1 MAKICLDAGHG
12 GSDPGAC
19 GYGRKEKDDV
29 LKVVKRVGTLLKEK
43 GHSIYYTRTN
53 DIYESPTQKAKE
65 ANSAGVVF
73 FASFHRNSAANVAA
87 HGYETLVYADK
98 DLAKKCADAANETVG
113 GMLFKENRGTKL
125 RPDLTVLNTT
135 TMQAVLFEIGFIS
148 NSGDNDIFDSRFEE
162 ICQQLANAI
171 IAAVGGDKVSG
182 GSGSEQKIPTAKPS
196 DGKKDLGHVDIT
208 YQAYTTKWWA
218 PVKNQEDWAGK
229 GDNTP
234 IRYLAV
240 KVSKGKIKG
249 RVYTKKSGWLPYLT
263 FGNSYNTKD
272 FENGCLGDGSDI
284 LAVELYYYT
293 PEGYEYKEV
302 HYRVSPKNDTGYYSV
317 QVDNKKGN
325 GFDGYAGDKKN
336 YVDKFQAWI
345 E

>member
-29 LKVVKRVGTLLKEK
+29 LKVVKRVGALLKGA
-43 GHSIYYTRTN
+43 GHDIYYTRTN

-73 FASFHRNSAANVAA
+73 FASFHRNSAANAA
-87 HGYETLVYADK
+87 ANGYETLVYANK

-135 TMQAVLFEIGFIS
+135 TMQAALFEIGFIS
-148 NSGDNDIFDSRFEE
+148 NSEDNDIFDSRFEE

-171 IAAVGGDKVSG
+171 IAAVGGDKVAG

-208 YQAYTTKWWA
+208 YQAYTTKWWS

-293 PEGYEYKEV
+293 PEACEFKEV
-302 HYRVSPKNDTGYYSV
+302 HYRVSPKNDTGYYPV